1 MSRKIEQKIVWNV
14 VDEINGES
22 NFWTSSIS
30 KSFESEA
37 EALEYANDQQ
47 TKKRQIRYLVKNK
60 ARRIFELGAMNRT
73 ADSVK
78 KDSWEERIQKNTEA
92 FCTFIINLS
101 DEMQRIMDS

>member
-14 VDEINGES
+14 VDEINGDA
-22 NFWTSSIS
+22 NFWTRSVS

-47 TKKRQIRYLVKNK
+47 TKQRQIEYLVRNK
-60 ARRIFELGAMNRT
+60 AKRIFELGAMNRT

-78 KDSWEERIQKNTEA
+78 KESWEERIQKNPEA
-92 FCTFIINLS
+92 FCTFIMNLS